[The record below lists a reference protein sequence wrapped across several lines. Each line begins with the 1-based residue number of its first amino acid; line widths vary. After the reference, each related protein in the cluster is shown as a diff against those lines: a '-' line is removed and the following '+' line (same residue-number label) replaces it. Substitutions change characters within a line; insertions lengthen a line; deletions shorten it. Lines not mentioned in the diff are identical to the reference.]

1 MPIMSKYNSQKIE
14 DILNEVLDV
23 LRKNEVSLDLALMI
37 LGNSV
42 THIVNNDVPEA
53 KRADI
58 ADKFSKAFIASINSK
73 EK

>member
-42 THIVNNDVPEA
+42 THIVNNDVPAA
-53 KRADI
+53 KRAEI
-58 ADKFSKAFIASINSK
+58 ADKFSKAFISSINPEAK
-73 EK
+73 